1 MILSKELNAQVAR
14 FERTRSCSLTSEL
27 KNELAVILFE
37 IKGIRLNKSCG
48 TCIRNAM
55 QDVSNFI
62 QNEIRIESFIGVRH
76 ERANAE
82 RPEDVKPEEL
92 EKERINA
99 ANLIKELDAMSY
111 ADLKKYAGVK
121 GNIKR
126 TKIYELIHL
135 SSK

>member
-55 QDVSNFI
+55 QDVINFM
-62 QNEIRIESFIGVRH
+62 QKEVRIERFIGIRH
-76 ERANAE
+76 EEANDEKDTVTDTRREAQA
-82 RPEDVKPEEL
+82 L
-92 EKERINA
+92 KER
-99 ANLIKELDAMSY
+99 LDKMSYKELKAF
-111 ADLKKYAGVK
+111 AGVK

-126 TKIYELIHL
+126 EKIYELIHL
-135 SSK
+135 SK